1 LMHSL
6 SRALLATASLFLC
19 VTGIAAAQTTALSRQ
34 MSRID
39 FGINGVGQLTNTVS
53 GPIVPTG
60 APNCYIGQPHTGP
73 CTNIMSQYAS
83 NTVGAGVNIRYVAKP
98 YVGVEFNYV
107 WGRYTENYSPSP
119 DFSSS
124 LFQIQTTSNEM
135 SFGWVVTPPHPIF
148 GMQPFAS
155 AGAGTNNFKPTGGG
169 GNGAPHQ
176 YRATYYYNVGV
187 QKELFN
193 SNFGIRASFR
203 QTFYLAPDYGQNYLT
218 ILKHATTLQPS
229 AGFYVRF

>member
-1 LMHSL
+1 MHSL
-6 SRALLATASLFLC
+6 SRALLATASLFLS
-19 VTGIAAAQTTALSRQ
+19 VTGIAAAQTTTLSRQ

-83 NTVGAGVNIRYVAKP
+83 NTVGAGASIRYVAKP

-124 LFQIQTTSNEM
+124 LFQIQTTSNEI

-203 QTFYLAPDYGQNYLT
+203 QTFYLAPDFGQNYLT
-218 ILKHATTLQPS
+218 ILKHATTMQPS

>member
-1 LMHSL
+1 MHSL
-6 SRALLATASLFLC
+6 SRALLATATFLLS
-19 VTGIAAAQTTALSRQ
+19 VTGIAAAQTTPFSRQ

-39 FGINGVGQLTNTVS
+39 FGISGVGQFTNTVS

-60 APNCYIGQPHTGP
+60 ASNFGT
-73 CTNIMSQYAS
+73 TMSQYAS
-83 NTVGAGVNIRYVAKP
+83 NTVGAGVNVRYVAKP

-119 DFSSS
+119 NGSS

-135 SFGWVVTPPHPIF
+135 SFGWVVTPPHPIL
-148 GMQPFAS
+148 GMQPFVS

-169 GNGAPHQ
+169 GNGAPKQ

-187 QKELFN
+187 QKELFD

-203 QTFYLAPDYGQNYLT
+203 QTFYMAPDYGQNYLT
-218 ILKHATTLQPS
+218 ILKHATTLQPTV
-229 AGFYVRF
+229 GFYVRF

>member
-1 LMHSL
+1 MMHSL
-6 SRALLATASLFLC
+6 SRAMLATATFFLS
-19 VTGIAAAQTTALSRQ
+19 VTGFAAAQTSAVSKQ
-34 MSRID
+34 FSRID
-39 FGINGVGQLTNTVS
+39 FGISGVGQLTNTVS
-53 GPIVPTG
+53 GPIIPSG
-60 APNCYIGQPHTGP
+60 APNAGTIT
-73 CTNIMSQYAS
+73 SQYAS
-83 NTVGAGVNIRYVAKP
+83 NTVGAMANVRYVAKP
-98 YVGVEFNYV
+98 YIGVEFNYV
-107 WGRYTENYSPSP
+107 WGRYTENYSPAP
-119 DFSSS
+119 NGAS

-169 GNGAPHQ
+169 GSGAPHQ

-203 QTFYLAPDYGQNYLT
+203 ETFYLAPDFGQNYLT
-218 ILKHATTLQPS
+218 ILKHATTIQPT